1 MFGRHFLVLIAIL
14 NWQVEINIP
23 ELNPEMVR
31 DFFIVTLRIFVGF
44 NNIL

>member
-1 MFGRHFLVLIAIL
+1 MLIAIL

-31 DFFIVTLRIFVGF
+31 DFFNCDFK
-44 NNIL
+44 NISWF